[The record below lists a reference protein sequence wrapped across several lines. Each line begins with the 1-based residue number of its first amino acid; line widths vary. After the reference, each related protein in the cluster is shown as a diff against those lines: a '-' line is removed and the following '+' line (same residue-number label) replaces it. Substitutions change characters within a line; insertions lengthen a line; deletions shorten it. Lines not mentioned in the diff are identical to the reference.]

1 MKAHYFLFLGLAACT
16 STSAKESM
24 EWNGEDITI
33 RAEVEVLQDDVEV
46 EATTI
51 RGKEGR
57 ATTQFIVV
65 NESDEPIRS
74 HITWQWLDAD
84 GMQLR
89 AAAGGKGERFLVL
102 HPNQPETLTLVSPTE
117 TAVQATIQVSSVEPQ

>member
-1 MKAHYFLFLGLAACT
+1 MKFSYFLLLGLAACS

-51 RGKEGR
+51 RGKGGR

-65 NESDEPIRS
+65 NESNETLRS

-89 AAAGGKGERFLVL
+89 AAAGGNGERFLVL
-102 HPNQPETLTLVSPTE
+102 RPDHPETLTLVSPTE
-117 TAVQATIQVSSVEPQ
+117 AAVQTTIQVSPVEP